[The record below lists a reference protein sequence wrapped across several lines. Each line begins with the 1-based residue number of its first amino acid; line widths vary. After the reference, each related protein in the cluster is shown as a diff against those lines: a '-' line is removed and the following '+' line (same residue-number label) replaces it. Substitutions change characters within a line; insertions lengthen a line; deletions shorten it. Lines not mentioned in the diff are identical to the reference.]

1 MSIKTPTLDQLKE
14 TVALSHRIL
23 YAAGLATDR
32 GHSSARVPGTDT
44 FLIKS
49 WPHIQMCRIQGEDII
64 TMDFEGNIVGGKPE
78 GVTRVSEWP
87 LHAELY
93 RAHPDLGAV
102 IHTHQK
108 WASMMGI
115 AQQTVLPVFGASQ
128 SDSVADGIPMYDDD
142 RALIRQK
149 WQGELMVKV
158 MSDAPAV
165 HLQSHGMAFA
175 GPNLESV
182 TIDAVN
188 IEYQAELTWHALAI
202 GGAHAIPRYF
212 THPHVERRKL
222 AETPEAWEHFWKWVD
237 ENPESYHVRG
247 VHL

>member
-1 MSIKTPTLDQLKE
+1 MSASGPFTP
-14 TVALSHRIL
+14 
-23 YAAGLATDR
+23 
-32 GHSSARVPGTDT
+32 SSTGPT
-44 FLIKS
+44 
-49 WPHIQMCRIQGEDII
+49 
-64 TMDFEGNIVGGKPE
+64 
-78 GVTRVSEWP
+78 
-87 LHAELY
+87 
-93 RAHPDLGAV
+93 PDLGAV

-158 MSDAPAV
+158 MGDAPAV